1 MPRTEP
7 RKPLNDITNG
17 ESASSNTYVVTD
29 DMEIDD
35 EQVGGIIALDEDS
48 ISLPSAPHSI
58 NASFDLD
65 GILDGFADLGI
76 EEEEISKPRGKGKR
90 AIESCESGGE
100 LDSDNKKKRGLEVV
114 TKDLEDNQE
123 SFSKRRKKFEVEGR
137 EEIHAILDRP
147 HILGRNKKF
156 KTSENT
162 QDKPHEKLSEDLIAE
177 SLQFA
182 LENFDEEMLSRF
194 VANHSRLHF
203 DWTALRSKEGYSL
216 LHFAVVYSSISYVR
230 DMILFFKM
238 AKPEEFIRDF
248 SDYEFCLSVLNHSIF
263 NIDYEVFK
271 LILSEITLLNNNL
284 KLTDFIKDNPL
295 LIVDA
300 VFSECPNMLKIITSI
315 CQREDVSF
323 DILTLE
329 VSGEYDLM
337 DYLFNS
343 DDAMLIFEKIHEVFG
358 SKRMFEFRDSGGYS
372 LLHIAVEMEKVE
384 LFFKFLEIFKKCE
397 GFDLATHFVD
407 GSNSHNC
414 YSIAKFKKFDSLAH
428 IISKVGGVVPND
440 LNVSTSSRLEK
451 EMELMMSHFT
461 SFLTRNGSEPAKS
474 FLEDAV
480 KVMVD
485 HVSKSEKSK
494 DKGKER
500 DL

>member
-17 ESASSNTYVVTD
+17 GSTSSTSYSLTD

-48 ISLPSAPHSI
+48 ISLPSASNSI
-58 NASFDLD
+58 NESFDFD
-65 GILDGFADLGI
+65 RILEGFADLDI
-76 EEEEISKPRGKGKR
+76 EEEEILKPRGKGKR
-90 AIESCESGGE
+90 VIESSESDDE
-100 LDSDNKKKRGLEVV
+100 LDSDNKKKRSLEVV

-123 SFSKRRKKFEVEGR
+123 SFSKRRKKIEVEGR
-137 EEIHAILDRP
+137 DAIHAILDRP
-147 HILGRNKKF
+147 HILGRNKKI
-156 KTSENT
+156 KVNENT
-162 QDKPHEKLSEDLIAE
+162 QDKPHEKLSDDLIAE

-203 DWTALRSKEGYSL
+203 DWTALRSKEGYTL
-216 LHFAVVYSSISYVR
+216 LHFALAYSSISYVKNMVAEIK
-230 DMILFFKM
+230 DKKGDVFEDAL
-238 AKPEEFIRDF
+238 A
-248 SDYEFCLSVLNHSIF
+248 DYEFCLGIINHAIF
-263 NIDYEVFK
+263 NIDYEVLN
-271 LILSEITLLNNNL
+271 LIISEIKNVDLHFKIT
-284 KLTDFIKDNPL
+284 KVIKDSPL
-295 LIVDA
+295 LILDA
-300 VFSECPNMLKIITSI
+300 INSECPNMLKFIFSITKK
-315 CQREDVSF
+315 EDENF
-323 DILTLE
+323 DLLSLE
-329 VSGEYDLM
+329 LDDGFDLI
-337 DYLFNS
+337 DCFFAS
-343 DDAMLIFEKIHEVFG
+343 QDAVRIFEKIHEVFG
-358 SKRMFEFRDSGGYS
+358 SKRLFEFRDSGGYS

-384 LFFKFLEIFKKCE
+384 IFFKLLEIFKKCE
-397 GFDLATHFVD
+397 DFDLATHFVD

-428 IISKVGGVVPND
+428 IISKIGGVVPNE

-500 DL
+500 DR